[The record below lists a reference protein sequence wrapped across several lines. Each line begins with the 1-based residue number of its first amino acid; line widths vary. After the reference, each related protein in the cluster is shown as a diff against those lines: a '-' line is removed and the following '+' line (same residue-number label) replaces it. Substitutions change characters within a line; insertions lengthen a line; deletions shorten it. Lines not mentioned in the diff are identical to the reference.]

1 MQLLLRD
8 HIDRNTEKMIK
19 RQEGGSAAVLILLSL
34 FIFVDVISTGSI
46 QHSLLGE

>member
-8 HIDRNTEKMIK
+8 HIDRNTEKM